1 MEWVACK
8 SPMPLQ
14 AQVLYIFS
22 CICNGIFSGFHAVT
36 ALCLKYWLITRV
48 GKFQGHFH
56 FPLASE
62 KVFPAYSMVICCVT
76 ANITAYILE
85 S

>member
-22 CICNGIFSGFHAVT
+22 CICNGILPGFNAVT

-62 KVFPAYSMVICCVT
+62 KAFFLHIPW
-76 ANITAYILE
+76 
-85 S
+85 

>member
-8 SPMPLQ
+8 SPMPLL

-22 CICNGIFSGFHAVT
+22 CVCNGILPSFNAVKD
-36 ALCLKYWLITRV
+36 LCLKYRLITRV
-48 GKFQGHFH
+48 GKSQGHFH

-62 KVFPAYSMVICCVT
+62 KAF
-76 ANITAYILE
+76 
-85 S
+85 